1 MRVVRLRFFGPL
13 NCHFSRAAIRV
24 ERAKTGMEFF
34 GPPICH
40 FRGGLPTNGVD
51 FVLRLRFFGPSNCHF
66 SRGATR
72 VERAKTGM
80 QFFGP
85 RSAIFQ
91 GVLPTI
97 GMVRGKGCPQDLLEV
112 GMCSVAGIVLVLR

>member
-1 MRVVRLRFFGPL
+1 
-13 NCHFSRAAIRV
+13 
-24 ERAKTGMEFF
+24 
-34 GPPICH
+34 
-40 FRGGLPTNGVD
+40 VD

-85 RSAIFQ
+85 LSAIFR

-97 GMVRGKGCPQDLLEV
+97 GMDFVVRGKGCPQDLLEV